1 LAHWQFRP
9 LNPNETSG
17 ASISDDNFA
26 DEERTSVEILVRETL
41 QNPLD
46 ARAGEGVVRVQYRLV
61 TVDLETSNFVRSV
74 FSDNWLAHFRAGGL
88 IEGTARPRTMTFLLV
103 EDFGTTGLEGCYTD
117 SSREGSTENWNAFW
131 FREGEGAKTTRSN
144 GGAGQGKITLY
155 LASRLRSVFALTRR
169 SSDGK
174 DLLFGCCRF
183 KRNYKLPGDD
193 NRWAKEARWGAT
205 SDHTQLAIPITDV
218 AVIAGFKS
226 ELGLRKASEPG
237 TTFVVPMPTD
247 EVTETSLR
255 NAVVN
260 EFYFAISRGRLVV
273 DVGDTRIEA
282 ASITGVADQMGSDCR
297 LSKRFREFL
306 QLAASNIDV
315 TATSSVRAGWDRE
328 AGLSVACFDHEE
340 LAELKEKFSKSELVS
355 VDFPVTVKRR
365 PREDL
370 KATFR
375 VYLQLDE
382 SADQSHEL
390 FVRQDLGIDGEKR
403 LKAIRTLAPVM
414 SLTFVQD
421 PHLSEFLVA
430 AEEPTH
436 RNWNARRPKLV
447 TQYRSPGDLLNAV
460 RNAAL
465 RLVKLISPEG
475 SRDET
480 ALAMY
485 FADPASEPV
494 KRQGGD
500 GTKDAAHGNPRS
512 PPDIPKPRPKPVSV
526 RAKSDGF
533 EVVARP
539 VEGVVFPLECEVTLA
554 YATVVG
560 DPFKTWDAADF
571 WIADAQAYPRMEVG
585 ISDLTTDLNRLKFRL
600 ETEASS
606 LSMSGFARDRQLE
619 LRVKYKEVSDGADH
633 EDN

>member
-1 LAHWQFRP
+1 MAHWQFRP

-17 ASISDDNFA
+17 SSISDDNFA

-46 ARAGEGVVRVQYRLV
+46 ARAGEGVVHVQYRLV
-61 TVDLETSNFVRSV
+61 TVDLEASSFVRSI
-74 FSDNWLAHFRAGGL
+74 FSDNWLAHFRAGDL
-88 IEGTARPRTMTFLLV
+88 IEGAERPKTMTFLLV

-131 FREGEGAKTTRSN
+131 FREGEGAKTTKSN

-155 LASRLRSVFALTRR
+155 LASHLRSVFALTRR
-169 SSDGK
+169 RSDGK

-205 SDHTQLAIPITDV
+205 SDYTQLAVPITDDSI
-218 AVIAGFKS
+218 IAGFKS
-226 ELGLRKASEPG
+226 ELGLRKTSDPG

-247 EVTETSLR
+247 EMTETSLR

-282 ASITGVADQMGSDCR
+282 ASIAGVADQMGAAFR
-297 LSKRFREFL
+297 LSKRYREFL
-306 QLAASNIDV
+306 ELAARNIDGP
-315 TATSSVRAGWDRE
+315 ATSSVRPGWDKE
-328 AGLSVACFDHEE
+328 SALAVARFDQME
-340 LAELKEKFSKSELVS
+340 LTELKEKFSKSEIVS

-365 PREDL
+365 PREDVA
-370 KATFR
+370 ATFR
-375 VYLQLDE
+375 VFLQLDE
-382 SADQSHEL
+382 SAEQSQEL

-403 LKAIRTLAPVM
+403 LKAIRTLVPVM
-414 SLTFVQD
+414 ALTFVQD
-421 PHLSEFLVA
+421 AHLSDFLVA

-447 TQYRSPGDLLNAV
+447 AQYRSPNDLLNAV

-485 FADPASEPV
+485 FADPASELV

-500 GTKDAAHGNPRS
+500 GTTEAPHGDPR
-512 PPDIPKPRPKPVSV
+512 PPLDIPKPRPKPVSI
-526 RAKSDGF
+526 RAKADGF
-533 EVVARP
+533 EVIARP
-539 VEGVVFPLECEVTLA
+539 VESVVFPLECEVTLA

-560 DPFKTWDAADF
+560 DPFKSWDAADF
-571 WIADAQAYPRMEVG
+571 WVADTQSYPREEVG
-585 ISDLTTDLNRLKFRL
+585 ISEVSTNLNRLKFRL
-600 ETEASS
+600 ETETSS
-606 LSMSGFARDRQLE
+606 LSMSGFAQDRQLQ
-619 LRVKYKEVSDGADH
+619 LRVKYKEVSDGTDH